1 LYLCSQKKNS
11 VYSCTSISDVEFQY
25 EDVALTKAG
34 STCSASSTYGSHYC
48 IYAIDG
54 DMTTQW
60 ISNVIGRGNDIWI
73 QVNFKAKKVIFQIA
87 LVHRRASST
96 GPREVTLKFS
106 DDSEQLVSLY
116 RVEFCQF
123 ITV

>member
-1 LYLCSQKKNS
+1 
-11 VYSCTSISDVEFQY
+11 
-25 EDVALTKAG
+25 
-34 STCSASSTYGSHYC
+34 
-48 IYAIDG
+48 
-54 DMTTQW
+54 MTTQW

-87 LVHRRASST
+87 LVHRRAAST